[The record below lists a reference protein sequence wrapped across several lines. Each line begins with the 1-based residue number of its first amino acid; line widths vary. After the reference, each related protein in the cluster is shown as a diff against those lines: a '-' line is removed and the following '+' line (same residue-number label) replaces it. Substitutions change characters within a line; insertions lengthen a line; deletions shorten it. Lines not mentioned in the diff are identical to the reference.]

1 MTCSGPEQ
9 QFRQFTDISRSGLR
23 ISNPHLRSVHAFEI
37 WCQENLTSQTKYRP
51 SQVGRIITFTSCNP
65 TCLNNESG
73 SVGNRTPLDFS
84 NYFKY
89 NALIKTSQSSFRIRP
104 CTCLTTPLRA
114 LLEAFHLQ
122 RVTELPN
129 STNALSWQYYLP
141 GAYPLVVQF
150 DTPAMYT
157 V

>member
-1 MTCSGPEQ
+1 MTYSGPEQ
-9 QFRQFTDISRSGLR
+9 QFGQFTDISRSGLR

-51 SQVGRIITFTSCNP
+51 SQVGRIITFTSYNP
-65 TCLNNESG
+65 TCPNNESG

-104 CTCLTTPLRA
+104 CICLTTPLRA

-122 RVTELPN
+122 RVTELPS
-129 STNALSWQYYLP
+129 STNDLIWQYYLP
-141 GAYPLVVQF
+141 WS
-150 DTPAMYT
+150 
-157 V
+157 

>member
-1 MTCSGPEQ
+1 MTCSGHDGRIVYGLIQ
-9 QFRQFTDISRSGLR
+9 VGIKDIQPALTQRTR
-23 ISNPHLRSVHAFEI
+23 YEI

-122 RVTELPN
+122 RVTELPS

-141 GAYPLVVQF
+141 WAYPLVVQF
-150 DTPAMYT
+150 DTPAMQT